1 MDTAGRGETQSGFFP
16 LIAGA
21 DLRVRPDLCV
31 RPSRLSAVPLVPPH
45 FMRQYKIRKTIMKT
59 TILPRQTLFDIALL
73 TKGDASAAVEIAGL
87 NGLVL
92 TDDLTAGMVLE
103 TGAPQKNTVTN
114 LLSQSPPATFITE
127 EIRFQG
133 INFMEIEGSGD
144 NRFWIR

>member
-1 MDTAGRGETQSGFFP
+1 
-16 LIAGA
+16 
-21 DLRVRPDLCV
+21 
-31 RPSRLSAVPLVPPH
+31 
-45 FMRQYKIRKTIMKT
+45 MKT